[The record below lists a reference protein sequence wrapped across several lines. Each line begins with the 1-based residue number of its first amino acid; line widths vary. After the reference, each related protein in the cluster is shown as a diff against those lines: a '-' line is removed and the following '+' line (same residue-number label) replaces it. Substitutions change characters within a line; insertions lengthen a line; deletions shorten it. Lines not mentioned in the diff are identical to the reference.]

1 MQCAMRRLG
10 MRQAWKMNIRSAA
23 LASTILFLVASA
35 QAHHSVPAEYGDV
48 RGPTTYVEGKI
59 VKVMWRNP
67 HIFINIETTGGE
79 LTTGENWRLTT
90 HPIHIME
97 DTYGF
102 SKDDFAEGDSV
113 LVHGWLHI
121 RGQPLMQIRAIQVND
136 GPKRSTLRFAD
147 LREVVN
153 GTFKSYGI
161 LPTPTL
167 HGSDPSRTG
176 EETVGK
182 LRELGWIDENGMVNV
197 PEGYFDE

>member
-1 MQCAMRRLG
+1 M
-10 MRQAWKMNIRSAA
+10 KMLRMAITTA
-23 LASTILFLVASA
+23 LLIAIGSA

-67 HIFINIETTGGE
+67 HIFINIETIGGE
-79 LTTGENWRLTT
+79 LNAGENWRLTT

-102 SKDDFAEGDSV
+102 SKDDFAVGDSI

-121 RGQPLMQIRAIQVND
+121 RGQPLMQMRAVQVND
-136 GPKRSTLRFAD
+136 GVKRSTLRFAD
-147 LREVVN
+147 LREIVA
-153 GTFKSYGI
+153 GSFKSYGI
-161 LPTPTL
+161 ELTPTL
-167 HGSDPSRTG
+167 HGMDPTRTG
-176 EETVGK
+176 EETIGK
-182 LRELGWIDENGMVNV
+182 LRDMGWIDENGMINV

>member
-1 MQCAMRRLG
+1 MKLMKSLL
-10 MRQAWKMNIRSAA
+10 A
-23 LASTILFLVASA
+23 LTLVTAVAST

-79 LTTGENWRLTT
+79 LGVGENWRLTT

-97 DTYGF
+97 DVYGF
-102 SKDDFAEGDSV
+102 SKDEFAVGDSV

-121 RGQPLMQIRAIQVND
+121 RGQPLMQIRAIQIND
-136 GPKRSTLRFAD
+136 GQKRSTLRFAD
-147 LREVVN
+147 LREVVA

-176 EETVGK
+176 DEVVGK
-182 LRELGWIDENGMVNV
+182 LRELGWIDENGLVNV
-197 PEGYFDE
+197 PHGYFDD

>member
-1 MQCAMRRLG
+1 
-10 MRQAWKMNIRSAA
+10 MRQAIIMQKAKVAIVSA
-23 LASTILFLVASA
+23 ILIIAGSA

-79 LTTGENWRLTT
+79 LTAGENWRLTT

-102 SKDDFAEGDSV
+102 SKDDFAVGDSI

-121 RGQPLMQIRAIQVND
+121 RGQPLMQMRAVQVND
-136 GPKRSTLRFAD
+136 GPRRSTLRFAD
-147 LREVVN
+147 LREIVA
-153 GTFKSYGI
+153 GTFKSFGI
-161 LPTPTL
+161 EPTPTL
-167 HGSDPSRTG
+167 QGMDPARTG
-176 EETVGK
+176 EETIGK
-182 LRELGWIDENGMVNV
+182 LRDMGWLDEDGMVNI

>member
-1 MQCAMRRLG
+1 MMMRK
-10 MRQAWKMNIRSAA
+10 AKTFIVSA
-23 LASTILFLVASA
+23 ILIIVGSA
-35 QAHHSVPAEYGDV
+35 QAHHGVPAEYGDV

-79 LTTGENWRLTT
+79 LAAGENWRLTT

-102 SKDDFAEGDSV
+102 SKDEFAVGDSI

-121 RGQPLMQIRAIQVND
+121 RGQPLMQMRAVQVND

-147 LREVVN
+147 LREIVA
-153 GTFKSYGI
+153 GTFKSFGI
-161 LPTPTL
+161 MPTPTL
-167 HGSDPSRTG
+167 DGMDPARTG
-176 EETVGK
+176 EKTIGQ
-182 LRELGWIDENGMVNV
+182 LRELGWLDENGMVKI

>member
-1 MQCAMRRLG
+1 MTKKL
-10 MRQAWKMNIRSAA
+10 KAA
-23 LASTILFLVASA
+23 LASAILIVIGSA

-79 LTTGENWRLTT
+79 LNAGENWRLTT

-121 RGQPLMQIRAIQVND
+121 REQPLMQIRAIQVND
-136 GPKRSTLRFAD
+136 GNKRSTLRFAD
-147 LREVVN
+147 LREIVA
-153 GTFKSYGI
+153 GTFKSFGI

-167 HGSDPSRTG
+167 HGMNPARTG
-176 EETVGK
+176 EKTIGR
-182 LRELGWIDENGMVNV
+182 LRELGWLDENGMVKV